1 MNPLLFKPGDIVRT
15 PMGRTAQVLRLRP
28 DGKRDLVYED
38 SPEMETVALH
48 PSMLTIVR
56 LAPVTAWR
64 DAARGAKPPTVA
76 SYAERPRW

>member
-15 PMGRTAQVLRLRP
+15 PMGRTAQVLRLRA

-48 PSMLTIVR
+48 PSMLTIVK
-56 LAPVTAWR
+56 LAPVTRWR
-64 DAARGAKPPTVA
+64 DAARAAVPAPVA
-76 SYAERPRW
+76 SYA